1 LITFLINH
9 IYCHLICT
17 LHELR
22 VVNPT
27 EPVYITKE
35 WVTKKGILVSHKEAI
50 STLSATI
57 EIKEFTSGEVDLD
70 IAWLIPAPV
79 RNAPA
84 KPIRI
89 FLLNK
94 R

>member
-1 LITFLINH
+1 M
-9 IYCHLICT
+9 
-17 LHELR
+17 
-22 VVNPT
+22 
-27 EPVYITKE
+27 PV
-35 WVTKKGILVSHKEAI
+35 
-50 STLSATI
+50 SATI